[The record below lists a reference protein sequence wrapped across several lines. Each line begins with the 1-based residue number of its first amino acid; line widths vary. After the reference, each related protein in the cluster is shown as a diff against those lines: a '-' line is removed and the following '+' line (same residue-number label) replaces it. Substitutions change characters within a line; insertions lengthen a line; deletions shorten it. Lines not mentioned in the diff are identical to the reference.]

1 MGVLAKC
8 STAGPSPSP
17 VVLSRICAMWF
28 NLQVCF
34 LLLLLLGFCLV
45 LFWNRVSLCRLRL
58 ALHSQGPTCLCLTRT
73 RTKDVCHH
81 TWQEGAMIKILLTAN
96 FLSCWGSAGALSL
109 QVKFSHWASL
119 PASTPSRISK
129 GLTLGLKCVT
139 WCLASQKDT

>member
-8 STAGPSPSP
+8 SAAVPSPSP
-17 VVLSRICAMWF
+17 VVLSWICAMWF
-28 NLQVCF
+28 ILQVCF

-45 LFWNRVSLCRLRL
+45 LFWGRVSLCRCKL
-58 ALHSQGPTCLCLTRT
+58 ALNSQGPTCPCLKRA
-73 RTKDVCHH
+73 RTKGVCHH
-81 TWQEGAMIKILLTAN
+81 TWQEGAMIKIWLTAI